1 MTRTRMDVLCY
12 MAVASDLFNTAC
24 ENYSEADEVEDVKA
38 RLHLAQVAIN
48 QILERI
54 GERP

>member
-1 MTRTRMDVLCY
+1 MTPRMDVLCY

-24 ENYSEADEVEDVKA
+24 ENYSEAEEVEDVKA